1 MSTVMEP
8 VEGNWYESLES
19 GDLFFVVTV
28 DEEEGI
34 IEVQHRDGATEEIE
48 LGSWQELD
56 IEPVDPPD
64 DFQGRLDD
72 LDDGEDE
79 ESLYEREELDDDAT
93 WGDPERDADG

>member
-19 GDLFFVVTV
+19 GNLFFVVTV

-34 IEVQHRDGATEEIE
+34 IEVQHQDGATEEIE
-48 LGSWQELD
+48 LDSWQELD
-56 IEPVDPPD
+56 IEPAEPPD
-64 DFQGRLDD
+64 DFHGRLDD
-72 LDDGEDE
+72 MDDE
-79 ESLYEREELDDDAT
+79 EEEPPYEREELDEDAR